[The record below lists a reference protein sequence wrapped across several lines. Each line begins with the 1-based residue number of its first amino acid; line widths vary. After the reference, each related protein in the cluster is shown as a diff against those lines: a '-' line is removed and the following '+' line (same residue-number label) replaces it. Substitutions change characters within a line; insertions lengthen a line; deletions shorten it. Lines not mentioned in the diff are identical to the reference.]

1 LYKIKINMPNSHRE
15 VFVKLIIF
23 LTILPEKAILA
34 VTIFVITFNTL
45 SFATDSK
52 PESRLRPKWQNYD
65 IIFHKSTVN
74 CINLLFNS
82 NLEPEYKVDLNKCS
96 WNKSGQIE
104 KEKFNYTKNKSNDHS
119 GCNMLDGCIKT
130 LILNNSK
137 YFSYKIDPKTDEV
150 LTDKSADQ
158 NIKVNDINPDTTL
171 ENPGKKNFLAASLE
185 IGAILLAGDLAYYFN
200 GKIIKKDYAFSTNET
215 FMKRFTTTET
225 LTFDTNPMQTNAVA
239 HPIAGTAY
247 YLIAR
252 SNGFNSMESFAFSFV
267 SSAVWEYFC
276 EFKEITSVNDM
287 IVTPVGGMAFGESIY
302 QFAAYFAADSSGFF
316 SDFVNTWILDGRNYY
331 RGAHVNGGFTSLVW
345 NDMKLFTGGGT
356 TDKNEEFI
364 NFGIDLEMYGI
375 KRFNRSGKTSGVL
388 FNGPYSKILLNSKIN
403 DYGLKEFQ
411 LYSETALIAYVN
423 QHLHTE
429 EDVTSGYAV
438 YIGIN
443 SAFDY
448 KKFKTGDFMDEL
460 GITHIAG
467 PVADI
472 FLKFMSAQIRMRL
485 AAFGDFACVQSFGLA
500 PYLDSHPNENLQNRG
515 AYVTAEQGYYYGKG
529 ATADALISAQWKNFE
544 IGSRFIYHHY
554 NSLNVH
560 QDRYPESNDPIKM
573 KDVRS
578 ELKSWLQF
586 NFPEVNEAVK
596 FEYNRKFLKG
606 SADGYYRSTVESCFN
621 GSVLHRLI

>member
-1 LYKIKINMPNSHRE
+1 MPNRHRE
-15 VFVKLIIF
+15 VFIKLIIF
-23 LTILPEKAILA
+23 LTRLPEKIIFAA
-34 VTIFVITFNTL
+34 TIFVISFNTL
-45 SFATDSK
+45 SFAAKSE
-52 PESRLRPKWQNYD
+52 PENRILPKWQDYN

-74 CINLLFNS
+74 CINLLYNS
-82 NLEPEYKVDLNKCS
+82 NLEPGYNVDLNKCS
-96 WNKSGQIE
+96 WNKSGQNGNE
-104 KEKFNYTKNKSNDHS
+104 KINDV
-119 GCNMLDGCIKT
+119 
-130 LILNNSK
+130 
-137 YFSYKIDPKTDEV
+137 DPDM
-150 LTDKSADQ
+150 
-158 NIKVNDINPDTTL
+158 IL
-171 ENPGKKNFLAASLE
+171 ENPGKNNFLAASLE
-185 IGAILLAGDLAYYFN
+185 IGAILFVGNLAYYFN
-200 GKIIKKDYAFSTNET
+200 GKIIKKDYAFSTDET
-215 FMKRFTTTET
+215 FKKRFTTTET
-225 LTFDTNPMQTNAVA
+225 LTFDTNPMQTNTVA

-276 EFKEITSVNDM
+276 EFKEITSVNDL
-287 IVTPVGGMAFGESIY
+287 IVTPVGGMVFGESIY

-316 SDFVNTWILDGRNYY
+316 SDFVNTWMLDGRNYY
-331 RGAHVNGGFTSLVW
+331 RGAHVNGSFTSSVW
-345 NDMKLFTGGGT
+345 NDMKLFAGGGN
-356 TDKNEEFI
+356 TDRSEEFI

-388 FNGPYSKILLNSKIN
+388 FNGPYSKILLNYKIA

-423 QHLHTE
+423 QHLHAEE
-429 EDVTSGYAV
+429 EDRNSGYSV
-438 YIGIN
+438 FLGIN

-467 PVADI
+467 PAADI

-485 AAFGDFACVQSFGLA
+485 AVFGDFVCVQSFGLKS
-500 PYLDSHPNENLQNRG
+500 YLDSHPNENLQNRG

-529 ATADALISAQWKNFE
+529 ATADSLISAQWKNFE
-544 IGSRFIYHHY
+544 IGSQFIYHHY

-560 QDRYPESNDPIKM
+560 QDRYPKSSDPIKM

-578 ELKSWLQF
+578 DLKSWLQF
-586 NFPEVNEAVK
+586 NFPDMNEAVK

-606 SADGYYRSTVESCFN
+606 SADGYYRSTVENCFN
-621 GSVLHRLI
+621 GSVLYRLI